1 VVSDFLGNRG
11 TPERQLKTTRLITLV
26 FGILQIGIAVTV
38 GSMQIDLSI
47 VQNVLAVAGFSSGIL
62 VGVFTL
68 GVATR
73 HVGQVSAMCGML
85 AGTAVL
91 CYVKFFTPIAWPWL
105 TLIGATITILVGLIA
120 AEIFDRKSNPPES
133 PRE

>member
-1 VVSDFLGNRG
+1 
-11 TPERQLKTTRLITLV
+11 
-26 FGILQIGIAVTV
+26 
-38 GSMQIDLSI
+38 MQIDLSI

-91 CYVKFFTPIAWPWL
+91 CFVKFRTPIAWPWL
-105 TLIGATITILVGLIA
+105 TLIGATITILAGLIA
-120 AEIFDRKSNPPES
+120 AEFFDRKSQPDKS
-133 PRE
+133 TD